1 MPLKHIP
8 GKQGVNMTTNPLILA
23 PAGNRAA
30 FLAALAAGADA
41 VYCGLKHF
49 SARMEAKNFTIFEL
63 ARLTKL
69 AHAKKVQV
77 YVTLN
82 SLVKSDELDQAA
94 ELLSELISEVH
105 PDALIIQDLAFLEIA
120 RQMGFKGEIHL
131 STLSNV
137 TFPAALYWIKTR
149 LNINRIVLP
158 RELNVDEIKAMAAAS
173 PKDLDL
179 ETFIHGALCYG
190 VSGRCYWSSWL
201 GGKSGLRGQCVQP
214 CRRLYQHQKDRQR
227 YFSCQDFSID
237 VLVKVL
243 KGIQSVRVWKIE
255 GRKKGPHY
263 VYYTVLAYQLLR
275 DYHHQAAR
283 KRDALALLDQSL
295 GRRNSHFNF
304 LSQRPQNPIRPDLQ
318 TGSGLLLGRIQGSS
332 NNLFLTPRVALL
344 PNDVLRIG
352 YEDQSYHRIINVR
365 RHVPKKGRLHLKIPS
380 GKINLKGTPIFL
392 TDRKEKAL
400 DVMLAKLALK
410 LDAVIPPDK
419 SGSNQKTLKLPV
431 QKRSKQKPIDLTV
444 FRHFRTV
451 KRPTNIGLWLSI
463 TNLKKCSQK
472 SGRYI
477 WWWLPPVIWPS
488 NQKMVMENLQQALS
502 LGSRAF
508 VLNAPWQMALFSNTT
523 NLVLWAGPFC
533 NVANHLSLSI
543 LKSVGFGG
551 VIVSPELRKAD
562 YKLLARNAPLPLG
575 IVLSGHWP
583 LCISRI
589 ISNDTL
595 LSEPFKSPKGEIVWV
610 NNYDDNY
617 WVFANWRLDLNE
629 KKKWLERVGYRLF
642 IDLNEPIP
650 LKVNLKK
657 RPGVWNWDIGL
668 K

>member
-1 MPLKHIP
+1 MSIKHISE
-8 GKQGVNMTTNPLILA
+8 KQGVNMSPTPLILA

-30 FLAALAAGADA
+30 FLAALAARADA
-41 VYCGLKHF
+41 IYCGLKHF

-82 SLVKSDELDQAA
+82 SLVKSDELDPAA
-94 ELLSELISEVH
+94 ELVSELVSKVQ

-137 TFPAALYWIKTR
+137 TFPAALCWIKR
-149 LNINRIVLP
+149 QLDVNRIVLP
-158 RELNVDEIKAMAAAS
+158 RELNVDEIKAMAAAG

-214 CRRLYQHQKDRQR
+214 CRRLYQHQKDRRR
-227 YFSCQDFSID
+227 YFSCQDFSLD

-243 KGIQSVRVWKIE
+243 KSIQPVRVWKIE

-295 GRRNSHFNF
+295 GRQNSHFNF
-304 LSQRPQNPIRPDLQ
+304 LPQRPQNPIRPDLQ
-318 TGSGLLLGRIQGSS
+318 TGSGLLLGRISGSS
-332 NNLFLTPRVALL
+332 QNLFLTPRFALL
-344 PNDVLRIG
+344 PGDVLRIG
-352 YEDQSYHRIINVR
+352 YEDQSYHRMIKVH
-365 RHVPKKGRLHLKIPS
+365 RHVPPKGRLHLKIPA

-392 TDRKEKAL
+392 TDRKEEAL
-400 DVMLAKLALK
+400 EDMIAKLRLE
-410 LDAVIPPDK
+410 LDAVILPAKP
-419 SGSNQKTLKLPV
+419 GSNQKRLKLPV

-444 FRHFRTV
+444 FRHV
-451 KRPTNIGLWLSI
+451 KAIKRPTNIGLWLSR

-472 SGRYI
+472 NGRYI
-477 WWWLPPVIWPS
+477 WWWLPPVIWPA
-488 NQKMVMENLQQALS
+488 NQKMVVENLQQALS
-502 LGSRAF
+502 LGSRTF
-508 VLNAPWQMALFSNTT
+508 VLNAPWQMALFPNTT

-533 NVANHLSLSI
+533 NVANHLALSI
-543 LKSVGFGG
+543 LKSVGFRG
-551 VIVSPELRKAD
+551 VIVSPELGKAD

-575 IVLSGHWP
+575 IVLAGHWP
-583 LCISRI
+583 LSISRVVA
-589 ISNDTL
+589 NDSL
-595 LSEPFKSPKGEIVWV
+595 LSEPFKSPKGEITWV
-610 NNYDDNY
+610 NHYDFND

-629 KKKWLERVGYRLF
+629 KRKWLERIGYSLF

-657 RPGVWNWDIGL
+657 RPGVWNWDLGL